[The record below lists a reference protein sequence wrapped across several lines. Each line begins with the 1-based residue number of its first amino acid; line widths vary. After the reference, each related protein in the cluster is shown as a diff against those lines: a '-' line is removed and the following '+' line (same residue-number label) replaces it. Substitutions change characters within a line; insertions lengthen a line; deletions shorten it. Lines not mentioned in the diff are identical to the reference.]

1 MSDEFFDY
9 ENQDPKNNLIAF
21 LLIASCFF
29 IVAVCAFLS
38 WMFIVARDNEHN
50 RKIDQATY
58 TDLQNFRKAEDAK
71 LTSYQYLDKD
81 KGIVRIPVERA
92 MQLMAEEAKN
102 AGSAAPKA
110 PATEVA
116 PAAVPAGVK
125 LEVKPAAALPV
136 PPPPPPA
143 KAAAAGQK
151 K

>member
-9 ENQDPKNNLIAF
+9 EHQEPKNNLIAF
-21 LLIASCFF
+21 LLIASCIFV
-29 IVAVCAFLS
+29 VAVCAFLS

-58 TDLQNFRKAEDAK
+58 KDLQEVRKAEDAK
-71 LTSYQYLDKD
+71 LATYQYIDKE

-92 MQLMAEEAKN
+92 LQLMAEEAK
-102 AGSAAPKA
+102 
-110 PATEVA
+110 T
-116 PAAVPAGVK
+116 AVPKTEAS
-125 LEVKPAAALPV
+125 PAAAASPATAKPEV
-136 PPPPPPA
+136 KSATATPAPPPV